1 MKTDLLSEPEMLN
14 TSHTSRAII
23 HFTESE
29 HTVLILQKY
38 TQSNDSA
45 GRGRMWKRWTV
56 IAAVAVALLLV
67 CIYAFHKA
75 EANAKAAAEAK
86 AAAAQA
92 AAAALAKAAAAA
104 QDKAAAAD
112 KAALASQQRVMQV
125 VGATVTSAIGY
136 GLYWISTQGD

>member
-56 IAAVAVALLLV
+56 FAVALLLV

-86 AAAAQA
+86 AAAAQP

-112 KAALASQQRVMQV
+112 KAALESQQRVMQV